1 MNREKTC
8 QRIARMTAIIIA
20 HKLLLERVDDAIR
33 KADLWEMPD
42 GHPSRKALNVT
53 RERLQRTVDK
63 VAQYTIK
70 LYVEKPNG
78 QKTEA
83 P

>member
-1 MNREKTC
+1 MTSEKTC

-20 HKLLLERVDDAIR
+20 HKLLLSRVNDAIR

-42 GHPSRKALNVT
+42 GHPSRNALIAT
-53 RERLQRTVDK
+53 RDRLQRTVDK
-63 VAQYTIK
+63 LVQYTIK
-70 LYVEKPNG
+70 LYVEKPHG
-78 QKTEA
+78 QKNEA